1 MSVGLMIELLVAF
14 LLVLTIGYCVTL
26 NRRLK
31 RLRNDEEALR
41 ATIAELITATEI
53 AERAILGLKATAGEA
68 DKTLAQRLMEAERLS
83 SELQYYVSQ
92 GDGVVGRL
100 VQISE
105 AVRNP
110 APAPAPAPA
119 PMPAAQPMP
128 QAGMLPPEPR
138 GMRPMTAPSAA
149 EYYGTERDYAHAQ
162 PHAHPHARNV
172 AGYADLDIPAEAPM
186 VDNGVAPRRLKDVA
200 AATSERLMAIRQR
213 RGVAA

>member
-68 DKTLAQRLMEAERLS
+68 DKTLAHRLMEAERLS

-105 AVRNP
+105 AVRTP
-110 APAPAPAPA
+110 APAPVAPAVGGPASVGHHGMAGA
-119 PMPAAQPMP
+119 PMRH
-128 QAGMLPPEPR
+128 PEPL
-138 GMRPMTAPSAA
+138 GMRQMANVPDDYYPS
-149 EYYGTERDYAHAQ
+149 ERDYPATR
-162 PHAHPHARNV
+162 PS
-172 AGYADLDIPAEAPM
+172 AGYGELERARDVPM
-186 VDNGVAPRRLKDVA
+186 VEPVPAPRRLKDVA

>member
-68 DKTLAQRLMEAERLS
+68 DKTLAHRLMEAERLS

-119 PMPAAQPMP
+119 QMPVAQSMP

-138 GMRPMTAPSAA
+138 GMRPMTNPSAA
-149 EYYGTERDYAHAQ
+149 EYYGSERDYAH
-162 PHAHPHARNV
+162 HTHGRNI
-172 AGYADLDIPAEAPM
+172 AGYGDLDIPAEAPM

>member
-68 DKTLAQRLMEAERLS
+68 DKTLAHRLMEAERLS

-105 AVRNP
+105 AVRTP
-110 APAPAPAPA
+110 APAPVAPAVPAVGHHGMTAA
-119 PMPAAQPMP
+119 PMMQ
-128 QAGMLPPEPR
+128 PEPR
-138 GMRPMTAPSAA
+138 GMRQMANVQDDYYPS
-149 EYYGTERDYAHAQ
+149 ERDYPA
-162 PHAHPHARNV
+162 ARPA
-172 AGYADLDIPAEAPM
+172 AGYGDLDRARDVPM
-186 VDNGVAPRRLKDVA
+186 VEPVPAPRRLKDVA

>member
-53 AERAILGLKATAGEA
+53 AERAILGLKATAGEC
-68 DKTLAQRLMEAERLS
+68 DKTLAHRLMEAERLS
-83 SELQYYVSQ
+83 GELQYYVNQ
-92 GDGVVGRL
+92 GEGVVGRL

-105 AVRNP
+105 AVRSP
-110 APAPAPAPA
+110 APAPSARTLPSRDLPLRDLADHGLSTRERAPIS
-119 PMPAAQPMP
+119 
-128 QAGMLPPEPR
+128 
-138 GMRPMTAPSAA
+138 T
-149 EYYGTERDYAHAQ
+149 
-162 PHAHPHARNV
+162 
-172 AGYADLDIPAEAPM
+172 YADVDMHGQAPM
-186 VDNGVAPRRLKDVA
+186 VEAVEHPRRLKDVA
-200 AATSERLMAIRQR
+200 AETSERLMAIRQR

>member
-68 DKTLAQRLMEAERLS
+68 DKTLAHRLMEAERLS
-83 SELQYYVSQ
+83 SELQYYVTQ

-100 VQISE
+100 VQISD
-105 AVRNP
+105 AVRGAGP
-110 APAPAPAPA
+110 APSHSSH
-119 PMPAAQPMP
+119 AAQPARGRGLDYYP
-128 QAGMLPPEPR
+128 ASHAPVHEPAVAPAVSAPAREAVAGNGHASVPR
-138 GMRPMTAPSAA
+138 
-149 EYYGTERDYAHAQ
+149 RDYEM
-162 PHAHPHARNV
+162 PV
-172 AGYADLDIPAEAPM
+172 EAP
-186 VDNGVAPRRLKDVA
+186 VVEAVSAPRRLKDVA
-200 AATSERLMAIRQR
+200 AATSEQLMAIRQR